1 MDKELIKL
9 KGTGDG
15 VKIYLS
21 PDADSTEITR
31 ALHDKL
37 GEFRRFF
44 GAGHCNIYFL
54 GREFSQSDMTR
65 LSSLAKTMLPE
76 SSVHYGERKRIK
88 PPARETE
95 IPAEKEEK
103 PTIPVDEIREV
114 VTYNFKSSRAR
125 FFEGVVKSGKVVES
139 DGHLIL
145 IGDVMQGGKLAAVG
159 NIVILGSL
167 EGEAEAGCMGSE
179 SAYMIVGRLRGGK
192 IRIAGCDRLS
202 ENFSEAY
209 SKNIIKAYLINNEI
223 FFDEFLLK

>member
-1 MDKELIKL
+1 MVTL

-21 PDADSTEITR
+21 SDAEISELTR

-44 GAGHCNIYFL
+44 GAGHCNIYFM
-54 GREFSQSDMTR
+54 GRAFSGSDMTR
-65 LSSLAKTMLPE
+65 LSSVAKTMLPE
-76 SSVHYGERKRIK
+76 STVHYGERKREK
-88 PPARETE
+88 PVQPE
-95 IPAEKEEK
+95 PEKHEEDK

-145 IGDVMQGGKLAAVG
+145 VGDVMAGGKLAAVG
-159 NIVILGSL
+159 NIVVLGRL
-167 EGEAEAGCMGSE
+167 DGEAEAGCMGNSG
-179 SAYMIVGRLRGGK
+179 AYAIIGRLADGK
-192 IRIAGCDRLS
+192 IRIAGHDRVADVFSSFKS
-202 ENFSEAY
+202 EGFV
-209 SKNIIKAYLINNEI
+209 KAYLVNNEI
-223 FFDEFLLK
+223 FFDDFLIK